1 MKKASCQNNEVNGRE
16 IFCFLSTQFRERR
29 WCLCVDLTMKRQVR
43 SYLNGGVLWY
53 SATNQRKE
61 ILKME
66 NKLSLK
72 EPKNF
77 TEIVMCN
84 DCFINKF
91 RDELL
96 EQMKDYY
103 QAFYEE
109 NYPNEIED
117 AVNKL
122 SEDEVHCA
130 LHQFL
135 EATQMLEDILCAMLE
150 KREHEIQ

>member
-1 MKKASCQNNEVNGRE
+1 
-16 IFCFLSTQFRERR
+16 
-29 WCLCVDLTMKRQVR
+29 
-43 SYLNGGVLWY
+43 
-53 SATNQRKE
+53 
-61 ILKME
+61 
-66 NKLSLK
+66 
-72 EPKNF
+72 
-77 TEIVMCN
+77 MCN

-122 SEDEVHCA
+122 SEDEIHSLFISFWKQHRCLRTSCVQCLRSA
-130 LHQFL
+130 NTKFNK
-135 EATQMLEDILCAMLE
+135 ISE
-150 KREHEIQ
+150 KSFVSTAIASTGSNAPEPQPHHN

>member
-1 MKKASCQNNEVNGRE
+1 
-16 IFCFLSTQFRERR
+16 
-29 WCLCVDLTMKRQVR
+29 
-43 SYLNGGVLWY
+43 
-53 SATNQRKE
+53 
-61 ILKME
+61 ME

-103 QAFYEE
+103 QPFTKK
-109 NYPNEIED
+109 I
-117 AVNKL
+117 
-122 SEDEVHCA
+122 
-130 LHQFL
+130 
-135 EATQMLEDILCAMLE
+135 
-150 KREHEIQ
+150 IQTK